1 MYGQVIPRLF
11 LWLVSLCA
19 ALTIGIIG
27 CGGDGGDGDDG
38 GDTDW
43 VGTWSLESVDGTNIR
58 QQLDQFEQLAGVFG
72 QVLKITFADD
82 WTFDD
87 DGTWHR
93 ETAYEVDEG
102 DGPEA
107 SSFEGWGT
115 YSLSGS
121 DYSLTVT
128 EVTGEVETDAI
139 DIELHFEDLA
149 NGTWSISGDT
159 LTLTGDGGST
169 VSLKK
174 K

>member
-1 MYGQVIPRLF
+1 MFGQVIPRLF
-11 LWLVSLCA
+11 LRLISLGVV
-19 ALTIGIIG
+19 LIIGIIG
-27 CGGDGGDGDDG
+27 CGGD

-58 QQLDQFEQLAGVFG
+58 QQLDQFEQLAGAFG

-93 ETAYEVDEG
+93 ETIYEVDEG
-102 DGPEA
+102 DGSEGT
-107 SSFEGWGT
+107 SIEGWGT

-121 DYSLTVT
+121 DYSLTVA

-139 DIELHFEDLA
+139 DIELHFEDIA
-149 NGTWSISGDT
+149 NGTWSINGDT

>member
-1 MYGQVIPRLF
+1 MFGHVIPRSS
-11 LWLVSLCA
+11 LWLVSLWTV
-19 ALTIGIIG
+19 LIIGIIG
-27 CGGDGGDGDDG
+27 CGGDSDSEVDS
-38 GDTDW
+38 DW

-58 QQLDQFEQLAGVFG
+58 QQLDQFEQLASAFG

-82 WTFDD
+82 WTFAD

-93 ETAYEVDEG
+93 ETTYEVDEG
-102 DGPEA
+102 DGPEGT
-107 SSFEGWGT
+107 SIEGWGT
-115 YSLSGS
+115 YSLSDS
-121 DYSLTVT
+121 NYSLTVT

-149 NGTWSISGDT
+149 NGTWSINGDT
-159 LTLTGDGGST
+159 LTLIGDGGST

>member
-1 MYGQVIPRLF
+1 MLGQVIPRLF
-11 LWLVSLCA
+11 LWLISFNVIFI
-19 ALTIGIIG
+19 IGIIG
-27 CGGDGGDGDDG
+27 CSGDGDSE

-58 QQLDQFEQLAGVFG
+58 QQLDQFEQLARAFG
-72 QVLKITFADD
+72 QVLEISFADD

-87 DGTWHR
+87 NGTWHR
-93 ETAYEVDEG
+93 ETIYEVDEG
-102 DGPEA
+102 DGSEGT
-107 SSFEGWGT
+107 SIEGWGT

-121 DYSLTVT
+121 DYSLTVA

-139 DIELHFEDLA
+139 DIELHFEDIA
-149 NGTWSISGDT
+149 NGTWSINGDT

-174 K
+174 E

>member
-1 MYGQVIPRLF
+1 MFGHVIPRSS
-11 LWLVSLCA
+11 LWLVSLWTV
-19 ALTIGIIG
+19 LISGIIG
-27 CGGDGGDGDDG
+27 CGGDSDSEVNS
-38 GDTDW
+38 DW

-58 QQLDQFEQLAGVFG
+58 QQLDQFEQLAVTFG
-72 QVLKITFADD
+72 QLLTITFADE

-93 ETAYEVDEG
+93 ETTYEVDEG
-102 DGPEA
+102 SGPEA
-107 SSFEGWGT
+107 TSIEGWGT

-121 DYSLTVT
+121 NYSLTVT
-128 EVTGEVETDAI
+128 EVTGEVETGAI

-149 NGTWSISGDT
+149 NGTWSINGDT
-159 LTLTGDGGST
+159 LTLTGDGGSA

>member
-1 MYGQVIPRLF
+1 MASIWTVLI
-11 LWLVSLCA
+11 V
-19 ALTIGIIG
+19 GIIG
-27 CGGDGGDGDDG
+27 CGGDGDSE

-58 QQLDQFEQLAGVFG
+58 QQLDQFEQLAGAFG

-82 WTFDD
+82 WTFND

-102 DGPEA
+102 DGPETT
-107 SSFEGWGT
+107 SIEGWGT
-115 YSLSGS
+115 YSLSS
-121 DYSLTVT
+121 SNYALTVT

-149 NGTWSISGDT
+149 NGTWSINGDT
-159 LTLTGDGGST
+159 LTLTGDGGSA